1 MSNEPCLIKLE
12 NISKKTTYIYSN
24 SIYVFE
30 NKTSTEKW
38 IDFKYNW
45 NIPLIIIDLLNNDNQ
60 GDMFEKF
67 NNYLKYGL
75 KEYWVISTQYHMF
88 QVYTYDIINKTY
100 ISFLQ
105 ELYKELT
112 SRLFPDLVIN
122 INEIFG

>member
-1 MSNEPCLIKLE
+1 
-12 NISKKTTYIYSN
+12 
-24 SIYVFE
+24 
-30 NKTSTEKW
+30 
-38 IDFKYNW
+38 
-45 NIPLIIIDLLNNDNQ
+45 
-60 GDMFEKF
+60 MFEKF